1 MGIWLAVAMQVLSS
15 FAFAGGA
22 ILQQLAVKSTFDPT
36 ARASSNQLT
45 ARGMLNLLRIPRW
58 LLGLS
63 LVFLGAL
70 IHLSAL
76 SFAPVTIVQP
86 IGILAVPWA
95 VIIAA
100 KIHKHPLSGKLWA
113 AVGVTIAGVAGFTLF
128 STTYA
133 TAEKFV
139 TFPPM
144 LISFAIVCVLAA
156 LLAYSATKAAPWARA
171 MLWAATGATFYGL
184 ASGFMKTAID
194 LIVKHGHQF
203 DGWRFIVTVVL
214 IVVCFVLG
222 VWLIQQGYA
231 SGPAEITV
239 GTMTTVDP
247 LIAVLFGLIVLG
259 EGGNMGI
266 GPMIGMALT
275 GAVAVYGVVMLS
287 KEHPD
292 AIAEREAHEA
302 EERGQSNAGPH

>member
-231 SGPAEITV
+231 SGPAETV
-239 GTMTTVDP
+239 VGALNAAAPVAGVAYG
-247 LIAVLFGLIVLG
+247 IAVLG
-259 EGGNMGI
+259 EGS
-266 GPMIGMALT
+266 ALT
-275 GAVAVYGVVMLS
+275 PAAGVLMLGFAAIAIWGVVLLS
-287 KEHPD
+287 RIHPV
-292 AIAEREAHEA
+292 
-302 EERGQSNAGPH
+302 SAGH

>member
-156 LLAYSATKAAPWARA
+156 LR
-171 MLWAATGATFYGL
+171 
-184 ASGFMKTAID
+184 
-194 LIVKHGHQF
+194 
-203 DGWRFIVTVVL
+203 
-214 IVVCFVLG
+214 IVVVDVLRVG
-222 VWLIQQGYA
+222 FQLGNLLVGNVQPLLLFRLRQRNPQLPPG
-231 SGPAEITV
+231 AELV
-239 GTMTTVDP
+239 
-247 LIAVLFGLIVLG
+247 VLG
-259 EGGNMGI
+259 EDELHLLAGI
-266 GPMIGMALT
+266 AGREWADI
-275 GAVAVYGVVMLS
+275 AVMR
-287 KEHPD
+287 H
-292 AIAEREAHEA
+292 
-302 EERGQSNAGPH
+302 NAFLRFHFKG